1 MKYFEMSLNPYKLI
15 TEKTSENANKLI
27 RSVLESFKRAG
38 ESTNVKFGVLLQ
50 YQKGMKEEAENLLV
64 QCQELKEEGV
74 VGLELAGTEF
84 NIEEVVAEDSE
95 NVDLLLF
102 HPDDLKIF
110 QEAKAAKIHRSVHA
124 GEFGPSE
131 AVFQA
136 IEKLSAERI
145 VFGYSVLHDES
156 LYQDCI
162 NNKIHFC
169 TAPSLSLVNGSV
181 GQTRYLVE

>member
-1 MKYFEMSLNPYKLI
+1 M
-15 TEKTSENANKLI
+15 
-27 RSVLESFKRAG
+27 
-38 ESTNVKFGVLLQ
+38 
-50 YQKGMKEEAENLLV
+50 
-64 QCQELKEEGV
+64 
-74 VGLELAGTEF
+74 
-84 NIEEVVAEDSE
+84 
-95 NVDLLLF
+95 DLLLF

-136 IEKLSAERI
+136 IEKLCAERI

-169 TAPSLSLVNGSV
+169 TAPSVSLVNGSV
-181 GQTRYLVE
+181 GQTRYNWWSKNISMKYILLQGWTIFIIQ